1 VSHLS
6 VIDALRIDSGSSV
19 KREKTPEMY
28 REVPEAVPDIF
39 KGSK

>member
-1 VSHLS
+1 MSHLRA
-6 VIDALRIDSGSSV
+6 IDALRIDSGSSV

-28 REVPEAVPDIF
+28 REVPEAVPDIL